1 MTRLQE
7 LIARHAGDG
16 VTPTALP
23 GVSVMAGPATTEPIG
38 ALAEPAL
45 AVVAQ
50 GSKRTVL
57 GDVVYEYGAGEYLVV
72 SVDLPVTSHVT
83 RATAAEPFL
92 AVGLV
97 LRPAAIAALL
107 LEAAA
112 VAATP
117 AGLRAAPPADAPARR
132 PAGIAV
138 SRAAPDLLDAL
149 ARLLGLLDRPRDAA
163 VLGPAYERE
172 ILWRLITGEQGAMVR
187 QIGLAD
193 SRLSQVGRAIAWIRS
208 HYDQPL

>member
-1 MTRLQE
+1 MPRLQE

-57 GDVVYEYGAGEYLVV
+57 GDVVYEYGGGEYLVV

-92 AVGLV
+92 AGGLV
-97 LRPAAIAALL
+97 LRPAARPAPPASAAEPFLAVGLVLPPAAIAALL
-107 LEAAA
+107 REPAA
-112 VAATP
+112 VA
-117 AGLRAAPPADAPARR
+117 APARR
-132 PAGIAV
+132 PAGIA
-138 SRAAPDLLDAL
+138 
-149 ARLLGLLDRPRDAA
+149 
-163 VLGPAYERE
+163 
-172 ILWRLITGEQGAMVR
+172 
-187 QIGLAD
+187 
-193 SRLSQVGRAIAWIRS
+193 
-208 HYDQPL
+208 

>member
-23 GVSVMAGPATTEPIG
+23 GVSVMAGPARTEPIG

-97 LRPAAIAALL
+97 LRPAPIAALL

-112 VAATP
+112 VDAPPPRPRRAPGGP
-117 AGLRAAPPADAPARR
+117 ACPAAPPRPRRCGWRPPPSTPPPGGPPGSRSAAPR
-132 PAGIAV
+132 PTSSMR
-138 SRAAPDLLDAL
+138 SRACSAC
-149 ARLLGLLDRPRDAA
+149 
-163 VLGPAYERE
+163 
-172 ILWRLITGEQGAMVR
+172 WT
-187 QIGLAD
+187 
-193 SRLSQVGRAIAWIRS
+193 GRATPPCSGPPTSARS
-208 HYDQPL
+208 SGG